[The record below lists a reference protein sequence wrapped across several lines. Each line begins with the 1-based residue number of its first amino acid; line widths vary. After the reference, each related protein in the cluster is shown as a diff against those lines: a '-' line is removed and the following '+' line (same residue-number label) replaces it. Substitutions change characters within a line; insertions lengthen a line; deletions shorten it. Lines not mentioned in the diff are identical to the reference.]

1 MPSYIT
7 IVLKLFLDKI
17 TFSMTPSYLNTAKL
31 LLFFYFTYLSYLGN
45 AQQKP
50 VNEKLIY
57 AESTLAEGIRKR
69 DSIQIAEGYYLLG
82 KAHGSE
88 HNYPEAYSWM
98 YQSLRINER
107 HKNWYSAGKVY
118 LRLTDFELEQ
128 EHLQEAKTMLNE
140 AVQIFLKHRVERGI
154 IDAYYLCGQIHLMDF
169 NPKPNYDSAMYYF
182 KKLEVLAL
190 KDKSEKHLAEA
201 REVIG
206 NIYIKLHDKRALP
219 NLEYAVMVR
228 QKEKPESPWLRARL
242 NLTDAYLIFK
252 DYRKAKE
259 ILEGSQALID
269 KGSRFATYILVEHYE
284 TYARYFKLI
293 GDWRSAYE
301 TKEKYELYRDEILK
315 SDREGSVSKWRIR
328 LETEKKDLA
337 LKLQK
342 SQLESN
348 KREIL
353 QQRYLLITTGIFI
366 SIFIVLVFYLYK
378 LYQKQKLLSEHNA
391 ILIQEQ
397 NHRVKN
403 NLQIISSLL
412 SLQSNQLNNSEA
424 KQAVDESQLR
434 IEAMAV
440 LHRQLYDT
448 KELDK
453 IDMEIFI
460 NNLSD
465 IIFES
470 YGLEEVE
477 LDHQIDLRPLEADK
491 AVFLGLMI
499 NELISNACKHAF
511 AGHPAPIL
519 NIDLSEKNHQ
529 ITMRIKDNGL
539 KPVSFQKK
547 ESFGM
552 KLINM
557 MVDQLDGHL
566 SYEFNNGSIFTLKI
580 T

>member
-1 MPSYIT
+1 MRP
-7 IVLKLFLDKI
+7 FC
-17 TFSMTPSYLNTAKL
+17 LNTTKQ
-31 LLFFYFTYLSYLGN
+31 LLFFFLMFLNYLCN
-45 AQQKP
+45 AQSLP
-50 VNEKLIY
+50 INEKLIY
-57 AESTLAEGIRKR
+57 ADSILTEGIRR
-69 DSIQIAEGYYLLG
+69 IDSIQIAEGYYLLG
-82 KAHGSE
+82 KVRGSE
-88 HNYPEAYSWM
+88 HNYPEAYRLM

-140 AVQIFLKHRVERGI
+140 AVQIFQKHKVERGI
-154 IDAYYLCGQIHLMDF
+154 RDAYYLCGQIHLIDF

-190 KDKSEKHLAEA
+190 KDKSEKYLATA

-206 NIYIKLHDKRALP
+206 NIYKKLHDKRALAY
-219 NLEYAVMVR
+219 LEYSFHVK
-228 QKEKPESPWLRARL
+228 QKEKPESPLLRNST
-242 NLTDAYLIFK
+242 NLADAYFIFK
-252 DYRKAKE
+252 EYKRTKE

-269 KGSRFATYILVEHYE
+269 QGYIFDSYVLASHYE
-284 TYARYFKLI
+284 IYSKYYKAIR
-293 GDWRSAYE
+293 DWQKAYE
-301 TKEKYELYRDEILK
+301 AKEKYELYQYEILK
-315 SDREGSVSKWRIR
+315 SDRVGSVSKWRIR
-328 LETEKKDLA
+328 LETEKKDFE

-342 SQLESN
+342 SELEN
-348 KREIL
+348 NQREIR
-353 QQRYLLITTGIFI
+353 QQRYLLIITGIFI
-366 SIFIVLVFYLYK
+366 SIFIILVSYLYK

-412 SLQSNQLNNSEA
+412 SLQSNQLEDSEA
-424 KQAVDESQLR
+424 KLAVDESQLR

-453 IDMEIFI
+453 IDMELFI

-465 IIFES
+465 TIFAS
-470 YGLEEVE
+470 YGLDDVK
-477 LDHQIDLRPLEADK
+477 LDYHINIRPLEADK

-499 NELISNACKHAF
+499 NEFISNACKHAF
-511 AGHPAPIL
+511 AEHPAPIL
-519 NIDLSEKNHQ
+519 KINLSEKNHE
-529 ITMRIKDNGL
+529 ISMRIKDNGK

-547 ESFGM
+547 GSFGM
-552 KLINM
+552 KLIHM
-557 MVDQLDGHL
+557 MVTQLDGHL
-566 SYEFNNGSIFTLKI
+566 SYEFNKGSIFTLKI
-580 T
+580 A